1 MNKQT
6 TSVSHNDTA
15 YELRIGGWL
24 KHLHSD
30 LSEAILEIATEE
42 ILLPN
47 GQKAGIYKAE
57 KKAEYDSQPD
67 RSRSSAKEYLNSS
80 SQRDF
85 ELKWDELIRFI
96 KKKMNDKC
104 VPLLVAQHKRSM
116 AEQREILKAASNGH
130 VGAMYWIGTA
140 LSGKKDDNCLL
151 WLSMAHNQ
159 GHVGACYEM
168 AGYLMSEGNYN
179 EALRCLIVSADGG
192 CDLAYMSIFGFEVL
206 INMFKIKQVNLLEN
220 MLDEFATI
228 HSSSA
233 RYLKGML
240 MFFQGKEAQ
249 GVALLEDFL
258 KSPKRQPPK
267 DNIDTVYVNQMK
279 VVTSFIKGVLADI
292 ASDIP
297 PLESI
302 PARGKQVGF
311 IKFEDYYEIV
321 TAVENTRLSR

>member
-1 MNKQT
+1 
-6 TSVSHNDTA
+6 
-15 YELRIGGWL
+15 
-24 KHLHSD
+24 
-30 LSEAILEIATEE
+30 
-42 ILLPN
+42 
-47 GQKAGIYKAE
+47 
-57 KKAEYDSQPD
+57 
-67 RSRSSAKEYLNSS
+67 
-80 SQRDF
+80 
-85 ELKWDELIRFI
+85 
-96 KKKMNDKC
+96 MNDKC
-104 VPLLVAQHKRSM
+104 VPLLMAQHKRSM
-116 AEQREILKAASNGH
+116 AELQEILKAASNGH

-140 LSGKKDDNCLL
+140 LSGRRDDNCLL

-228 HSSSA
+228 HSSSS
-233 RYLKGML
+233 RYLRGML
-240 MFFQGKEAQ
+240 MFFQGKEAE
-249 GVALLEDFL
+249 GVALLQDFL
-258 KSPKRQPPK
+258 KSPKKQPPK
-267 DNIDTVYVNQMK
+267 NNIDTVYVNQMK

-292 ASDIP
+292 ASDIR

-302 PARGKQVGF
+302 PARGRQAGF

-321 TAVENTRLSR
+321 TAVENMRLSK